1 MARTARLSGKDNVIA
16 GLGTAGNAGLGNDK
30 AIFTDFNVVTQV
42 DQIIDF
48 STSANLRRPQGRIV
62 LAGAG
67 ANFDV
72 VTEDDVSDLRNAGM
86 LPFFRG
92 KAETFAADD
101 GMGPDDG
108 IFAEDA
114 VFVDDG
120 AGIEDRAF
128 ANFDMVT

>member
-62 LAGAG
+62 QAGAG

-86 LPFFRG
+86 LPFSVAKPKPSPPMTAWARMTAFCRG
-92 KAETFAADD
+92 RSVR
-101 GMGPDDG
+101 G
-108 IFAEDA
+108 
-114 VFVDDG
+114 
-120 AGIEDRAF
+120 
-128 ANFDMVT
+128 

>member
-1 MARTARLSGKDNVIA
+1 
-16 GLGTAGNAGLGNDK
+16 
-30 AIFTDFNVVTQV
+30 
-42 DQIIDF
+42 
-48 STSANLRRPQGRIV
+48 
-62 LAGAG
+62 
-67 ANFDV
+67 
-72 VTEDDVSDLRNAGM
+72 M

-92 KAETFAADD
+92 KAEAFAADD
-101 GMGPDDG
+101 GMGPDDS